1 MFNFIANND
10 IDQFPPIEEAWD
22 GIVALG
28 GQLTTARLLSAY
40 RQGIFPWSSINQPLM
55 WWSPDP
61 RMLMRPEE
69 VKISKSMRKILAR
82 AEFKI
87 TLDTAFEEVIRNC
100 ASIPRPGQEP
110 LEGEESG
117 AWLTEE
123 MQEAYI
129 NLHKAGHAHSVE
141 AWQDGQLVGGLYGVA
156 VGWNFSG
163 ESMFAKVSNA
173 SKAAYLT
180 LVPLLGQL
188 GFQWIDCQMYT
199 EHLSSLGARLY
210 PRQMYLDFLKENE
223 QEEGIQ
229 GSWTHL
235 L

>member
-40 RQGIFPWSSINQPLM
+40 RQGIFPWNNANQPLM

-61 RMLMRPEE
+61 RMLMRPED
-69 VKISKSMRKILAR
+69 VRISKSMRKILAR

-100 ASIPRPGQEP
+100 ANIPRPGQEP

-117 AWLTEE
+117 AWLTNE

-129 NLHKAGHAHSVE
+129 DLHKAGYAHSVE
-141 AWQDGQLVGGLYGVA
+141 AWQNGQLVGGLYGVA
-156 VGWNFSG
+156 IGWNFSG

-223 QEEGIQ
+223 SEVGIQ
-229 GSWTHL
+229 GTWTHL